1 LFLWN
6 NEIRG
11 IFVPWVGN
19 FINKTFWVFV
29 LVSWN
34 DICWQAKSGEQGESY
49 PHFPVERHQGP

>member
-1 LFLWN
+1 LWN

-49 PHFPVERHQGP
+49 PHFPVNRHQGP